1 VKNFKNLK
9 VVILAG
15 GLGTRLGNLTKK
27 IPKPMVEIFG
37 EPLIC
42 HIIKIYQK
50 YEFSNFIILTG
61 YKSKVIEKYFK
72 NNKKIKVINTGIKTF
87 TGSRLKKIHKH
98 INDRFFLTY
107 GDGLSSI
114 DIKKL
119 YLNHL
124 KNKKQITMTAVHPP
138 SRFGELHLKGN
149 KLISFDEKPQMARGW
164 INGGFFV
171 VEKEF
176 FNNISKNKNQMLE
189 KEPLQKAFKLN
200 QLNIYKHQNFWKCI
214 DNQRDLTELKS
225 ILKKNK

>member
-1 VKNFKNLK
+1 MKNFKNLK

-15 GLGTRLGNLTKK
+15 GLGTRLGSITKT

-50 YEFSNFIILTG
+50 YELSNFIILTG
-61 YKSKVIEKYFK
+61 YKSKIIEKYFK

-189 KEPLQKAFKLN
+189 KEPLQKVFKLN

-214 DNQRDLTELKS
+214 DNQRDLIELKN